1 MKLKNNWFFS
11 QEMSMSKRLKFFLGH
26 LLISVLIALA
36 ALALVFFV
44 WYPSP
49 LATAAGV
56 TYIFLMLLII
66 DVILGPLLGLLVY
79 KKGKKTLKMDLTV
92 IILIQIAALSYGLYS
107 IAQARPVW
115 IAFNHD
121 RFELVRNN
129 ELKTE
134 NIMYAQ
140 AQYQQPTWLTPQ
152 YIAVKPAD
160 DPQERQIEQMSAM
173 LNGVS
178 LAQYPERYIAINQ
191 SKTQIQS
198 QVRDLSQLKQW
209 NDEKKIQVVFSQHP
223 HANGWLPLETYGLAM
238 VVLINREQAEV
249 VKIVDLRPWE

>member
-115 IAFNHD
+115 IAFNQD
-121 RFELVRNN
+121 RFELVRKN
-129 ELKTE
+129 EIKAE
-134 NIMYAQ
+134 NIIKAKF
-140 AQYQQPTWLTPQ
+140 QYQKPTWLWPQ
-152 YIAVKPAD
+152 YVAVKQTD
-160 DPQERQIEQMSAM
+160 DLQERQIEQMTAM
-173 LNGVS
+173 LNGIS
-178 LAQYPERYIAINQ
+178 LAQYPERYISLDQTKI
-191 SKTQIQS
+191 QIQKQS
-198 QVRDLSQLKQW
+198 RNLSQLTQW
-209 NDEKKIQVVFSQHP
+209 NDDKTVQQYLNLYPK
-223 HANGWLPLETYGLAM
+223 ANAWLPLETYGLAM
-238 VVLINREQAEV
+238 VILINREKAEV
-249 VKIVDLRPWE
+249 IKIVDLRPWN

>member
-1 MKLKNNWFFS
+1 
-11 QEMSMSKRLKFFLGH
+11 MSKRLKFFLGH

-49 LATAAGV
+49 LAKAVGV
-56 TYIFLMLLII
+56 THIFLMLLAI

-79 KKGKKTLKMDLTV
+79 KEGKKTLKMDLTV

-115 IAFNHD
+115 IAFNND

-134 NIMYAQ
+134 NIAD
-140 AQYQQPTWLTPQ
+140 AKPQYQQPTWLQPQ
-152 YIAVKPAD
+152 YVAVKQAT
-160 DPQERQIEQMSAM
+160 DPQEQQIEQMSAM
-173 LNGVS
+173 LNGIS
-178 LAQYPERYIAINQ
+178 IAQYPERYIALNQ
-191 SKTQIQS
+191 VKTQIQD
-198 QVRDLSQLKQW
+198 QARDLSQLKQW
-209 NDEKKIQVVFSQHP
+209 NDETIIQAIINKYPQ
-223 HANGWLPLETYGLAM
+223 ANGWLPLETYGLAM
-238 VVLINREQAEV
+238 VILVNKEKAEV
-249 VKIVDLRPWE
+249 IKIVDLRPWH

>member
-1 MKLKNNWFFS
+1 MNN
-11 QEMSMSKRLKFFLGH
+11 RIKFFLGH
-26 LLISVLIALA
+26 LYISVLVALIVICV
-36 ALALVFFV
+36 VFV
-44 WYPSP
+44 LWYPSP
-49 LATAAGV
+49 LAKAAGV
-56 TYIFLMLLII
+56 THVFLMLLVI

-79 KKGKKTLKMDLTV
+79 KEGKKTLKMDLTV

-134 NIMYAQ
+134 HISHAQ
-140 AQYQQPTWLTPQ
+140 LQYQQPIWLQPQ
-152 YIAVKPAD
+152 YVAVKQPI
-160 DPQERQIEQMSAM
+160 DPQEQKIEQMSAM
-173 LNGVS
+173 LNGIS
-178 LAQYPERYIAINQ
+178 LAQYPERYIAIDQ
-191 SKTQIQS
+191 AKTQIQS
-198 QVRDLSQLKQW
+198 QVLDLSQLKQW

>member
-1 MKLKNNWFFS
+1 
-11 QEMSMSKRLKFFLGH
+11 MSKRLKFFLGH
-26 LLISVLIALA
+26 LLISVIIALA

-49 LATAAGV
+49 LAKAAGV
-56 TYIFLMLLII
+56 THIFLMLLVI

-79 KKGKKTLKMDLTV
+79 KEGKQTLKMDLTV

-134 NIMYAQ
+134 NITHAQ
-140 AQYQQPTWLTPQ
+140 PQYQQPTWLQPQ
-152 YIAVKPAD
+152 YVAVKQSL
-160 DPQERQIEQMSAM
+160 DPQEQQIEQMSAM
-173 LNGVS
+173 LNGIS
-178 LAQYPERYIAINQ
+178 LAQYPERYIALDQ
-191 SKTQIQS
+191 AKTQIQS

-209 NDEKKIQVVFSQHP
+209 NDEEMIQAVFSQYP
-223 HANGWLPLETYGLAM
+223 QANGWLPLETYSLAM
-238 VVLINREQAEV
+238 VVLVNKESASII
-249 VKIVDLRPWE
+249 KIVDLRPWE

>member
-1 MKLKNNWFFS
+1 
-11 QEMSMSKRLKFFLGH
+11 QEVLC
-26 LLISVLIALA
+26 ISVLVALIVICV
-36 ALALVFFV
+36 VFV
-44 WYPSP
+44 LWYPSP
-49 LATAAGV
+49 LAKAAGV
-56 TYIFLMLLII
+56 THVFLMLLVI

-79 KKGKKTLKMDLTV
+79 KEGKKTLKMDLTV

-107 IAQARPVW
+107 MAQARPVW

-121 RFELVRNN
+121 RFELVHNN

-173 LNGVS
+173 LNGIS
-178 LAQYPERYIAINQ
+178 LAQYPERYIAIDQ
-191 SKTQIQS
+191 TKTQIQ
-198 QVRDLSQLKQW
+198 
-209 NDEKKIQVVFSQHP
+209 
-223 HANGWLPLETYGLAM
+223 
-238 VVLINREQAEV
+238 
-249 VKIVDLRPWE
+249 

>member
-1 MKLKNNWFFS
+1 
-11 QEMSMSKRLKFFLGH
+11 MSKRQNFFLGH

-56 TYIFLMLLII
+56 TCIFLMLLVI

-79 KKGKKTLKMDLTV
+79 KEGKKTLKMDLMV

-134 NIMYAQ
+134 NIMHAQ
-140 AQYQQPTWLTPQ
+140 AQYQQPTWLQPQ
-152 YIAVKPAD
+152 YVAVKPAD

-173 LNGVS
+173 LNGIS

-191 SKTQIQS
+191 AKTQIQS

-209 NDEKKIQVVFSQHP
+209 NDEKKIQAVFGQHP
-223 HANGWLPLETYGLAM
+223 QANSWLPLETYGLAM
-238 VVLINREQAEV
+238 VVLINKEKAEV
-249 VKIVDLRPWE
+249 VKIVDLRPWN

>member
-1 MKLKNNWFFS
+1 
-11 QEMSMSKRLKFFLGH
+11 MSKRLKFFLGH

-49 LATAAGV
+49 LAKAVGGTH
-56 TYIFLMLLII
+56 IFLMLLAI

-79 KKGKKTLKMDLTV
+79 KEGKKTLKMDLTV

-115 IAFNHD
+115 IAFNND

-134 NIMYAQ
+134 NIAHAQ
-140 AQYQQPTWLTPQ
+140 PQYQQPTWLQPQ
-152 YIAVKPAD
+152 YVAVKQAA
-160 DPQERQIEQMSAM
+160 DPQEQQIEQMSAM
-173 LNGVS
+173 LNGIS
-178 LAQYPERYIAINQ
+178 LAQYPERYIALDQ
-191 SKTQIQS
+191 AKTQIQS

-209 NDEKKIQVVFSQHP
+209 NDEEMIQAVFSQYP
-223 HANGWLPLETYGLAM
+223 QANGWLPLETYGLAM
-238 VVLINREQAEV
+238 VVLVNKESASII
-249 VKIVDLRPWE
+249 KIVDLRPWK